1 MGNEWRRKTYYKPRV
16 LIDTQRV
23 LNPQF
28 DDALLCIT
36 GSQLE
41 MLRNLTQY
49 LRRRSTFADNYQEG
63 YYYAPT
69 EIEWDEISAIVAELE
84 ETLMGC
90 EELMQTFAD
99 MLAAMQ
105 CVCNDA
111 TEVPG
116 LMPNMG
122 PIVTY
127 YIENNVMVPGDVHAG
142 DTVVEG
148 DRCAVAQLVFWQA
161 WGWLTEWVQPFQAT
175 TADVLMPLAMA
186 AIATAVGAPL
196 LAVPAA
202 LVYALVWALLEVWVD
217 GSLQAVQNSL
227 WAHKDEL
234 ICAVWAG
241 LAVDYAAAK
250 VAAQAVISD
259 IEGLSPI
266 DITVFRAMFAPW
278 AFALAERAH
287 DNGTEWAL
295 ANVAAGACDDCDWW
309 WVREWTFPPCPGE
322 LTGTFSCSPQGRP
335 SYNYEGWGYYEG
347 LELPDILTNVD
358 IRIEVEY
365 KSGYPAT
372 YTVGFA
378 VLEYQDA
385 EEEWHALHNTTC
397 STTQPAGTENYDD
410 SSYINRAVP
419 RNVLRLYL
427 HGMDA
432 QTEEDPWPFMV
443 RWVRITIM
451 PTL

>member
-1 MGNEWRRKTYYKPRV
+1 
-16 LIDTQRV
+16 
-23 LNPQF
+23 
-28 DDALLCIT
+28 
-36 GSQLE
+36 

-49 LRRRSTFADNYQEG
+49 LKRRSTFADNYQKD

-69 EIEWDEISAIVAELE
+69 EAEWDDISAIVAELE

-161 WGWLTEWVQPFQAT
+161 WGWLTEWIQPFQET
-175 TADVLMPLAMA
+175 SADVLMPLAMA
-186 AIATAVGAPL
+186 AIATAVGAPI

-202 LVYALVWALLEVWVD
+202 LIYALVWALLEIWVD

-227 WAHKDEL
+227 WAHKEEL
-234 ICAVWAG
+234 TCAVWSG
-241 LAVDYAAAK
+241 LAVDFAAAK
-250 VAAQAVISD
+250 IAAQAVISD
-259 IEGLSPI
+259 IEGLSPT
-266 DITVFRAMFAPW
+266 DIVVFRAMFAPW

-287 DNGTEWAL
+287 DNGTDWAI
-295 ANVAAGACDDCDWW
+295 ANVTPGACDDCDWW
-309 WVREWTFPPCPGE
+309 WVREWTFPPCPGD
-322 LTGTFSCSPQGRP
+322 LTGNMPCSPEGRP
-335 SYNYEGWGYYEG
+335 SFGHQLIGYCEG
-347 LELPDILTNVD
+347 LELPDILDHVD
-358 IRIEVEY
+358 IYIEVEY
-365 KSGYPAT
+365 KSVYDAAHT
-372 YTVGFA
+372 CGF
-378 VLEYQDA
+378 VRIEYQDIA
-385 EEEWHALHNTTC
+385 EDWHLRSELTATT
-397 STTQPAGTENYDD
+397 TEPAGTENYRYHLDTD
-410 SSYINRAVP
+410 VSIP
-419 RNVLRLYL
+419 RNVLRLQI

-432 QTEEDPWPFMV
+432 QTQQDPWPFMV
-443 RWVRITIM
+443 RWIRVTIY
-451 PTL
+451 PTT

>member
-49 LRRRSTFADNYQEG
+49 LKRRSTFADNYQG
-63 YYYAPT
+63 DYYYAPT
-69 EIEWDEISAIVAELE
+69 EVEWDDISAIVADLE

-127 YIENNVMVPGDVHAG
+127 YIENNVMVPGDVHAE

-161 WGWLTEWVQPFQAT
+161 WGWLTEWVQPFQET
-175 TADVLMPLAMA
+175 TASVLMPLAMA
-186 AIATAVGAPL
+186 AIATAVGSPL

-202 LVYALVWALLEVWVD
+202 LAYALVWALLEVWVD

-227 WAHKDEL
+227 WAHKEEL
-234 ICAVWAG
+234 TCAVWSG
-241 LAVDYAAAK
+241 LAVDFAAAK
-250 VAAQAVISD
+250 VAVQAVISD

-266 DITVFRAMFAPW
+266 DIVVFRAMFAPW
-278 AFALAERAH
+278 TFALAERAH
-287 DNGTEWAL
+287 DNGTDWAI
-295 ANVAAGACDDCDWW
+295 ANVTPGACDDCEWW
-309 WVREWTFPPCPGE
+309 WTYEWTFPPCPGE
-322 LTGTFSCSPQGRP
+322 LTGTFPCSEQGRP
-335 SYNYEGWGYYEG
+335 SFNYEGDAYYEG
-347 LELPDILTNVD
+347 LEVPDIVGQFDMN
-358 IRIEVEY
+358 IEVEY
-365 KSGYPAT
+365 KSCFPSGWTCGY
-372 YTVGFA
+372 VH
-378 VLEYQDA
+378 LEYQDVSLD
-385 EEEWHALHNTTC
+385 WHSLHNCTCTT
-397 STTQPAGTENYDD
+397 SQPIGTENE
-410 SSYINRAVP
+410 SSARYPNQVIP
-419 RNVLRLYL
+419 RNVLRL
-427 HGMDA
+427 HINGQPA
-432 QTEEDPWPFMV
+432 QGETDPWPFMV
-443 RWVRITIM
+443 RWVRITIF
-451 PTL
+451 PKV